1 MRISLRI
8 LVAVKSDGLSR
19 VIFHLLATLQAV
31 DVVCSVADPSRLVHY
46 AERVLPHLI
55 IANGC
60 CVNSAETIAALK
72 TASPG
77 VKLILTLWED
87 AACDVSNLRGADAR
101 LSEAALVDQLV
112 PTVRRLS
119 SHSGQLSS
127 SRTARRSF
135 Q

>member
-1 MRISLRI
+1 LRISLRI
-8 LVAVKSDGLSR
+8 LVAVKSEGLSR
-19 VIFHLLATLQAV
+19 VIFHLLATLKEV

-87 AACDVSNLRGADAR
+87 AACDVSGLRGADAR
-101 LSEAALVDQLV
+101 LSETALVDQLV

-119 SHSGQLSS
+119 SHSGPTSS

>member
-1 MRISLRI
+1 LRISLRI
-8 LVAVKSDGLSR
+8 LVAVKSEGLSR
-19 VIFHLLATLQAV
+19 VIFHLLATLQEV
-31 DVVCSVADPSRLVHY
+31 DMVCSVSDPSRLVHY

-55 IANGC
+55 IANAC

-77 VKLILTLWED
+77 VKVILTLWED
-87 AACDVSNLRGADAR
+87 ANCNVSRLRGADAR
-101 LSEAALVDQLV
+101 LSENTLVDQLV
-112 PTVRRLS
+112 PTVRKLS
-119 SHSGQLSS
+119 AHTGHTSS

>member
-8 LVAVKSDGLSR
+8 LVAVKSEGLSR
-19 VIFHLLATLQAV
+19 VIFHLLATLQEV

-55 IANGC
+55 IANAC
-60 CVNSAETIAALK
+60 CVNSTETIAALK

-77 VKLILTLWED
+77 VKLILTQWEE
-87 AACDVSNLRGADAR
+87 AACNISRLQGVDAR
-101 LSEAALVDQLV
+101 LSETALVDQLV
-112 PTVRRLS
+112 PTVRKLS
-119 SHSGQLSS
+119 ALSGHTGPG
-127 SRTARRSF
+127 RTARRSF

>member
-1 MRISLRI
+1 LRIGIRI
-8 LVAVKSDGLSR
+8 LVAVKSEGLSR
-19 VIFHLLATLQAV
+19 VIFHLLATLQEV
-31 DVVCSVADPSRLVHY
+31 DVVCSVSDASRLVHY

-77 VKLILTLWED
+77 VKLILTTWED
-87 AACDVSNLRGADAR
+87 AACDVLRLRGADAR
-101 LSEAALVDQLV
+101 LNEDALVDQLV
-112 PTVRRLS
+112 PTVLRLS
-119 SHSGQLSS
+119 PSRTGS